1 MQKKPW
7 QKVVK
12 FTIIVGIDKNPYYEK
27 IMQTLK
33 QILSQMGFI
42 NETQMQELATHF
54 PNTGVIIQYGGMP
67 REKVRA
73 CEVVKRIKHIED
85 NDIDY
90 VRQCFISSKEYRMLE
105 EVFGIGQDSEVDV
118 EMQKAIYNA

>member
-1 MQKKPW
+1 
-7 QKVVK
+7 VVK